1 MSRSQQAIT
10 RRQYRKIKSVIGARY
25 LPVSETMHFLKYGSV
40 VHGKITFTDKKTKKL
55 RQKPQTVAMILIDPD
70 TGNIHFHYLC
80 HSKKVARKI
89 ATSMPRKLW
98 AWVPGNSEFNQRK
111 NTYSWGVKESFHKD
125 PVFFH
130 NQHFRHVEWQGRPSS
145 KYVGPYWPSKAEKAD
160 ADSEMPKSPYVDILD
175 RSVRVDDVSTMLI
188 DTSEFI
194 SQFDRWMEEAD
205 AHIDEQ
211 WKYDRV

>member
-1 MSRSQQAIT
+1 MSRSQQSWLS
-10 RRQYRKIKSVIGARY
+10 RVIRPRY
-25 LPVSETMHFLKYGSV
+25 IPVSETMHFMKYGSV
-40 VHGKITFTDKKTKKL
+40 AHGKITLKDG
-55 RQKPQTVAMILIDPD
+55 REIAQTVAMILIDPD

-80 HSKKVARKI
+80 KSIEVARQI
-89 ATSMPRKLW
+89 AMSMPRSLKS
-98 AWVPGNSEFNQRK
+98 WVRGDSEFNQRK
-111 NTYSWGVKESFHKD
+111 STYSWGVKESFYNN

-145 KYVGPYWPSKAEKAD
+145 KHVGPYWPSKAEKAD
-160 ADSEMPKSPYVDILD
+160 ADSEMPKSPYIDILD
-175 RSVRVDDVSTMLI
+175 RSVQVDDVSTMLV

>member
-1 MSRSQQAIT
+1 MSRSQQAWL
-10 RRQYRKIKSVIGARY
+10 RRVIKARY
-25 LPVSETMHFLKYGSV
+25 IPVSETMHFLKYGSV
-40 VHGKITFTDKKTKKL
+40 VHGEITFYDKKTNKL
-55 RQKPQTVAMILIDPD
+55 RQKPQTVAMILINPD
-70 TGNIHFHYLC
+70 NGSIHFHYLC
-80 HSKKVARKI
+80 KSKDDARKI

-111 NTYSWGVKESFHKD
+111 NTYSWGLKESFYNP

-130 NQHFRHVEWQGRPSS
+130 NQRFRHVEWEGQPSS
-145 KYVGPYWPSKAEKAD
+145 RNVGPYWPSKAEKAD
-160 ADSEMPKSPYVDILD
+160 ADSEMPKSPYVDVLD
-175 RSVRVDDVSTMLI
+175 RSVRVDDVSDMLI

-194 SQFDRWMEEAD
+194 SQFDRWMQEAD